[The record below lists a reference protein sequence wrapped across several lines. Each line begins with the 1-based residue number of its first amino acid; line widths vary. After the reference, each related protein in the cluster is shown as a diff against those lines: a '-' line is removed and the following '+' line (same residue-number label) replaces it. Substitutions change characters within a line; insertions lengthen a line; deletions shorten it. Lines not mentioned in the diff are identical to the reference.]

1 MELHLSDSIR
11 VPLIPECSACI
22 TNSMR
27 TLIPILTQDEAKQ
40 FELSNLVYKRLSEG
54 YAKNLS
60 PLILSVTI
68 HQELYET
75 SGVEN
80 PYKNIKRLSKEA
92 ALTALP
98 QIEKRI
104 EEFQGRDK
112 FHACLAASI
121 AGNVIDFNVG
131 EHKPDLDSLV
141 DVFDAIRLEGFA
153 LDDSDK
159 LWEALNSR
167 SGKLL
172 VIADNAGEVILDIPL
187 LRLLKELNWEI
198 TFVVKGR
205 AMINDATLEDV
216 QDTEIEELTTIRD
229 SGAWAHGVPIEFV
242 SEEFLTLMK
251 ESDLVISKGQANI
264 ESVPEIQEKTGVETY
279 YITKAKCS
287 HISRAINAKIGDNVV
302 IRRVGA

>member
-1 MELHLSDSIR
+1 MK
-11 VPLIPECSACI
+11 
-22 TNSMR
+22 
-27 TLIPILTQDEAKQ
+27 TLIPLLTQNKEKQ

-68 HQELYET
+68 HQELYE
-75 SGVEN
+75 SQGVEN
-80 PYKNIKRLSKEA
+80 PYNEIKRLSKEA
-92 ALTALP
+92 AQSALP

-104 EEFQGRDK
+104 ETFLGRDR
-112 FHACLAASI
+112 FLACLAASI
-121 AGNVIDFNVG
+121 TGNVIDFNVG
-131 EHKPDLDSLV
+131 EHKPDLDALV
-141 DVFDAIRLEGFA
+141 DVFEAIRLEGFA
-153 LDDSDK
+153 LDDSDL
-159 LWEALNSR
+159 LWESLNSR
-167 SGKLL
+167 TGKLL
-172 VIADNAGEVILDIPL
+172 FLADNAGEVILDIPL
-187 LRLLKELNWEI
+187 LRLLKELDWVI

-216 QDTEIEELTTIRD
+216 QGTEIEDLTTIRD

-251 ESDLVISKGQANI
+251 DSDLVISKGQANI

-287 HISRAINAKIGDNVV
+287 HISRAINATIGDNVV
-302 IRRVGA
+302 IRRVGAQNFGDV